1 MGGAVVTVRTME
13 KNRPPL
19 SIGLAFKEALAES
32 VDAGAE
38 FSFSVALSWPQGTA
52 RDGVSYRVRDGE
64 KIIRSGELPK
74 AAEDGSIAFALTA
87 PAQIGEQR
95 WTLVVGN
102 EHAEGTLP
110 LRFTTVPHA
119 TSLAV
124 WDNPSPVVRGAAF
137 EVKVGAKCSAS
148 CGLGGRKIEIRDEAD
163 KLMAAGALGD
173 ATWPGTASL
182 YWTELRL
189 KAPRKLG
196 LHSWTVR
203 FAPAELA
210 LPHGGA
216 SSSFSFV
223 TVAEPEHSVSVKVVD
238 KKTKAPV
245 ANAQVRLGFYRAV
258 TDERGSAKISVPKG
272 EFPLVVTRAGYEAP
286 ERSVAVAKN
295 LRIRI
300 AAEALPE
307 EDPFGAWTA

>member
-1 MGGAVVTVRTME
+1 MGGAALVVRTME
-13 KNRPPL
+13 KNKLP
-19 SIGLAFKEALAES
+19 IGLAFKEAAAEA

-38 FSFSVALSWPQGTA
+38 FFFSVALSWPQGTA

-74 AAEDGSIAFALTA
+74 AAAADGSIAFALTA

-124 WDNPSPVVRGAAF
+124 WDNPSPVVRGAGF
-137 EVKVGAKCSAS
+137 KVKVGAKCSAS
-148 CGLGGRKIEIRDEAD
+148 CGLSGRNVEIRDEAD
-163 KLMAAGALGD
+163 KFMAAGALGD
-173 ATWPGTASL
+173 ATWAGTAS
-182 YWTELRL
+182 
-189 KAPRKLG
+189 
-196 LHSWTVR
+196 
-203 FAPAELA
+203 

-258 TDERGSAKISVPKG
+258 TDERGAAKMSVPKG

-286 ERSVAVAKN
+286 ERSLAVTKN

>member
-1 MGGAVVTVRTME
+1 MD
-13 KNRPPL
+13 KNKVALPL
-19 SIGLAFKEALAES
+19 GLAFKEAPAEF
-32 VDAGAE
+32 VDAGSE
-38 FSFSVALSWPQGTA
+38 FAFSVALSWPE
-52 RDGVSYRVRDGE
+52 GVGREGAGYRVRDGE
-64 KIIRSGELPK
+64 KIVRSGDLPK
-74 AAEDGSIAFALTA
+74 PTDDGSIALALTA
-87 PAQIGEQR
+87 PAQTGEQR

-102 EHAEGTLP
+102 ERAEGALP
-110 LRFTTVPHA
+110 LRFATVPHA

-124 WDNPSPVVRGAAF
+124 WDNPSPVVRGAGF
-137 EVKVGAKCSAS
+137 KVKVGAKCSAS
-148 CGLGGRKIEIRDEAD
+148 CGLSGRTVEIRDEAD

-173 ATWPGTASL
+173 ATWPGTTSL
-182 YWTELRL
+182 YWSELRL

-258 TDERGSAKISVPKG
+258 TDERGAAKISVPKG

-286 ERSVAVAKN
+286 ERSVAVSKN
-295 LRIRI
+295 IRVRI